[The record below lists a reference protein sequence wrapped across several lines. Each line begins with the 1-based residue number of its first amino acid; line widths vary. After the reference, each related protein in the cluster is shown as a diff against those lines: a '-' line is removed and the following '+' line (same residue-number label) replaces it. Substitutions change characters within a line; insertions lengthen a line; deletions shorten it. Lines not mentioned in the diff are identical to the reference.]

1 MSHKAATVDKEKS
14 EPTQHST
21 DQLNSNGYYLDTQY
35 LDGDHRDLKTTAD
48 GHTVLIP
55 QPIDDPNDPLNWSN
69 RKKHLI
75 LFVITWLAFLPDYG
89 SSMGAVTLI
98 PQANQWHLSE
108 NTIQH
113 NLVGNLFCLGMGGLF
128 TVALSSYFGR
138 LPVLLFWQLMA
149 LGTGI
154 WCAAAKSFNSFLA
167 ARIVNGFFAI
177 AAQAG
182 GLMWINDIFFFH
194 ERPRKINIWS
204 GGVILSPY
212 LGPFT
217 AAFVI
222 WKLSWRWAYWIYSIL
237 NGVGLGLIL
246 LIDETHYD
254 RGIPTE
260 QQPIWKSKA
269 LRMLGIERHPR
280 GSFLRSVSKPFV
292 AICKIPVALI
302 VVYYFLNFAWIIGV
316 NATISTWLTTFYG
329 FSPKGLGL
337 FYFSGITGS
346 ILGEVFG
353 HWIHDMI
360 GRFYIKRH
368 NGRIDPEA
376 RLIICYL
383 AGVLMAV
390 GLLILG
396 FALQYHWH
404 WAYLAVFDGMQV
416 AGINLATTAV
426 NAYLLDSYPE
436 GSGEVCAWITVGR
449 TLGGFMATYI
459 EIPWVAGTGAAKV
472 FGVQTGITAAAMLIP
487 LFLQLFGKKL
497 RQLQGPMRFL
507 GARKSA

>member
-1 MSHKAATVDKEKS
+1 MD
-14 EPTQHST
+14 
-21 DQLNSNGYYLDTQY
+21 
-35 LDGDHRDLKTTAD
+35 R
-48 GHTVLIP
+48 
-55 QPIDDPNDPLNWSN
+55 
-69 RKKHLI
+69 
-75 LFVITWLAFLPDYG
+75 
-89 SSMGAVTLI
+89 
-98 PQANQWHLSE
+98 QWHLPE

-138 LPVLLFWQLMA
+138 LPILLFWQLMA

-182 GLMWINDIFFFH
+182 GLMWIKDMFFFH
-194 ERPRKINIWS
+194 EHPRKINLWS
-204 GGVILSPY
+204 GGIILSPY

-237 NGVGLGLIL
+237 NAVGLIL
-246 LIDETHYD
+246 IVLMDETYYD
-254 RGIPTE
+254 RTLSQEE
-260 QQPIWKSKA
+260 QPEWKSRF
-269 LRMLGIERHPR
+269 LRIIGIERRPR
-280 GSFLRSVSKPFV
+280 GTFLRSTTRPFI
-292 AICKIPVALI
+292 ASSKIPVALI

-329 FSPKGLGL
+329 FTPKGLGL

-346 ILGEVFG
+346 ILGEVLG
-353 HWIHDMI
+353 HWIHDMVA
-360 GRFYIKRH
+360 RFYLKRH
-368 NGRIDPEA
+368 GGCIDPEA

-396 FALQYHWH
+396 FALQYRWH
-404 WAYLAVFDGMQV
+404 WAYLAVFGGMQV

-436 GSGEVCAWITVGR
+436 GSGEVGAWIVVGR
-449 TLGGFMATYI
+449 TLGGFMATYV
-459 EIPWVAGTGAAKV
+459 EIPWVTGAGAATV
-472 FGVQTGITAAAMLIP
+472 FGIQTGITAAAMLVP
-487 LFLQLFGKKL
+487 LFLQVCGK
-497 RQLQGPMRFL
+497 RMRAWQGPMKFPDL
-507 GARKSA
+507 RKVK